1 MTKKV
6 LFVCLG
12 NICRSPTAEAV
23 FRNMAAE
30 AGLEVL
36 VDGAGTSGWHIGS
49 PPDGRAQTAAGKR
62 GYDLSGLRGR
72 QIAPEDFNRFDL
84 ILAMDNSN
92 LAKLQAACP
101 ADADAEIRLFLDYA
115 AHLPEREV
123 PDPYYNDG
131 FDRVLDLLEE
141 ASAGLVRVLK
151 SA

>member
-49 PPDGRAQTAAGKR
+49 PPDGRAQT
-62 GYDLSGLRGR
+62 
-72 QIAPEDFNRFDL
+72 APEDFNRFDL